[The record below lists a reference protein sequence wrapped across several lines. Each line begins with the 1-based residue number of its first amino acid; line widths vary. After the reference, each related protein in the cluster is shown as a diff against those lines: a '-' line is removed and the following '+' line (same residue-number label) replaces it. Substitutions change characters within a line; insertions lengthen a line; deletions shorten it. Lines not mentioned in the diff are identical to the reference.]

1 MSPKTVANS
10 AKRRICGGGTGPPS
24 PPLAAGVDNERAGP
38 EDGTGVGDGEGD
50 GVPNSLRVEENR
62 RDGNLRIDEN

>member
-10 AKRRICGGGTGPPS
+10 AKRRICEGGTGPP
-24 PPLAAGVDNERAGP
+24 LAEGVDNERADP
-38 EDGTGVGDGEGD
+38 EVGTGVGDGEGD

-62 RDGNLRIDEN
+62 RDGSLRVDEN